1 MQAFKRAYKPRTFA
15 WKSKKTRIRDFES
28 SVVLAKLSP
37 LCLTMESPSYHTST
51 FFAHCEMYEPALPI
65 TACYTICR
73 QVQSPRQQD
82 WLLDSI
88 VNGHSLAVLSWQT
101 TQLPLYYTSVSE
113 AHQFRLGSDILL
125 REHLCKDSD

>member
-1 MQAFKRAYKPRTFA
+1 
-15 WKSKKTRIRDFES
+15 
-28 SVVLAKLSP
+28 
-37 LCLTMESPSYHTST
+37 
-51 FFAHCEMYEPALPI
+51 MYEPALPI
-65 TACYTICR
+65 TACYTIYR

-113 AHQFRLGSDILL
+113 AHQFRLGSDLLL